1 MKIRKAI
8 KVAVTG
14 AVFAL
19 PAVTMAAAPN
29 PSNFTYDGSDNVT
42 ATSGGLT
49 CSATA
54 GGEAGFL
61 QRQCTDGTDT
71 FIQTIIVENGT
82 EGLFTD
88 SNVVMTGGN
97 NGIADINHINDS
109 GFDTN
114 AQIQT
119 GTLGSANTLGLG
131 TNHLGVTVFIDIA
144 QGVTDTTGANETMTS
159 TFGLTEDAN
168 ESQTIAINQALD
180 NTTSGEEFSQ
190 SFDHFERNA
199 ALGGSTDTN
208 GNSVTFDAG
217 DFLATSLINQDV
229 TGVGIF
235 SLQDFADEAWDG
247 GTGVDSLV
255 SSGPHYSVTYTGGAD
270 VFPAPLG
277 TASP

>member
-19 PAVTMAAAPN
+19 PGLVLAAAPN
-29 PSNFTYDGSDNVT
+29 PNNFTYDGSDNIT
-42 ATSGGLT
+42 ATSGALT

-61 QRQCTDGTDT
+61 QRQCTDGTNT

-97 NGIADINHINDS
+97 NGIADVNHINDA

-119 GTLGSANTLGLG
+119 GTFIGTDTLGLG
-131 TNHLGVTVFIDIA
+131 TNQLGNTVSIDIA
-144 QGVTDTTGANETMTS
+144 QGVTDTSGANETMTS
-159 TFGLTEDAN
+159 TFGLTEDSGG
-168 ESQTIAINQALD
+168 SQTISINQALN
-180 NTTSGEEFSQ
+180 NTTVGEEFTQ
-190 SFDHFERNA
+190 SFDHYELNA
-199 ALGGSTDTN
+199 AQDGSTNN
-208 GNSVTFDAG
+208 GVTFAAG
-217 DFLATSLINQDV
+217 DFLATSLINQDTV
-229 TGVGIF
+229 GVGIF
-235 SLQDFADEAWDG
+235 SLQDFSDENTGG

-255 SSGPHYSVTYTGGAD
+255 SAGPHYTITYSDTTA
-270 VFPAPLG
+270 VFP
-277 TASP
+277 

>member
-19 PAVTMAAAPN
+19 PALTQAAAPN
-29 PSNFTYDGSDNVT
+29 PTNFTYDGSDNIT

-97 NGIADINHINDS
+97 NGIADINHINDA

-114 AQIQT
+114 ARIQT
-119 GTLGSANTLGLG
+119 GTLGAADTLGLG
-131 TNHLGVTVFIDIA
+131 TNHLGNTVFIDIA
-144 QGVTDTTGANETMTS
+144 QGVTDSTGANETMTS
-159 TFGLTEDAN
+159 TFGLTEDSAEN
-168 ESQTIAINQALD
+168 QTIAINQSLS
-180 NTTSGEEFSQ
+180 NTTAGEEFSQ
-190 SFDHFERNA
+190 SFDHYERNA
-199 ALGGSTDTN
+199 ALGGQTST
-208 GNSVTFDAG
+208 GKTFSAG

-235 SLQDFADEAWDG
+235 SLQDFADENNSNE
-247 GTGVDSLV
+247 TGVDSLV
-255 SSGPHYSVTYTGGAD
+255 STGPHYTITYSDNSA
-270 VFPAPLG
+270 VFP
-277 TASP
+277 